1 LGLGASLEVT
11 MKGLESFYKFYRGLA
26 LVVLNLIIFLCL
38 LNFFSYMYYN
48 FIKRNYNP
56 IQLKYQKVNYKLIYP
71 NLTDKEIN
79 ELQKETWTRPFAF
92 EQFTQFKEAP
102 FRGKYVNVSEAGF
115 RFTENQGPWPL
126 DKKFY
131 NIFLF
136 GGSTTFNYGVADNET
151 IASILQ
157 KLINGK
163 FNKIVKV
170 YNFGRGYYSSS
181 QERILFE
188 KLLTSGFVPD
198 MAIFI
203 DGLNDCIIIGPLIF
217 TKEISSFI
225 QKKHFLFLKNLC
237 LWKLLVDIR
246 QGIEQRMASAEP
258 YQEDTSTYNDSKK
271 IDYLTNRYMQNKK
284 IIEACAKAYDIKV
297 LFVWQPVPTYKY
309 DLKYHLFPPDQVGP
323 INDLKFAYRRMDK
336 LNQQGLLGNDF
347 IWCADIQEGKKENF
361 YTDSLHY
368 SAPMSKLVAAEIVQ
382 GMQKS
387 GLFKDWAN

>member
-1 LGLGASLEVT
+1 MKELGL
-11 MKGLESFYKFYRGLA
+11 FYKFYQGLA
-26 LVVLNLIIFLCL
+26 VVVLNLIIFLCL
-38 LNFFSYMYYN
+38 LNFSSYMYYN

-71 NLTDKEIN
+71 NLTDNEII
-79 ELQKETWTRPFAF
+79 ELQKETWSRPYFY

-102 FRGKYVNVSEAGF
+102 FHGKYVNVSEAGF
-115 RFTENQGPWPL
+115 RFTENQGPWPP

-151 IASILQ
+151 IASNLQ
-157 KLINGK
+157 KLIAGK

-170 YNFGRGYYSSS
+170 YNFGRGHYYSS

-188 KLLTSGFVPD
+188 NLLTSGFVPD

-203 DGLNDCIIIGPLIF
+203 DGLNDCTMPDNTLIF

-225 QKKHFLFLKNLC
+225 QKRNFMFIKNLS

-246 QGIEQRMASAEP
+246 QGIEQRMASAKS
-258 YQEDTSTYNDSKK
+258 YQEDTSKYNDSKE

-284 IIEACAKAYDIKV
+284 IIAACAKAYDIK
-297 LFVWQPVPTYKY
+297 LFFVWQPAPTYKY
-309 DLKYHLFPPDQVGP
+309 DLKYHLFPPDPVGP
-323 INDLKFAYRRMDK
+323 INYLKFAYRRMEK

-361 YTDSLHY
+361 YTDSTHY
-368 SAPMSKLVAAEIVQ
+368 SATMSKLVAADIVQ

-387 GLFKDWAN
+387 GLFKD